1 MGRPKKNKFRF
12 FSFLHPILTV
22 AVLTAFVL
30 GISFLVK
37 TIATSDSG
45 DLLSAL
51 NPLLTRLHVDDKKL
65 EAVAGMFVSRA
76 TQTGVV
82 DEKKE
87 VAQSSSSKDPNQVEF
102 SIALLA
108 DSHGSYDNLGKALE
122 MIKSEPVSYIFFLGD
137 YTDLGVLEDLQQ
149 AKSVMD
155 KSGLDYLSLP
165 GDHDLWKSVGPQNF
179 IDVFGKNYFSKTIN
193 GIKFVALDNSANYT
207 IVSDEQTSW
216 FKNELTD
223 ADFVLLSQPL
233 YHPSVDR
240 VMGIVNGQENQNVRF
255 QAKEILKLI
264 RESKVKAVIAGD
276 QHLSSQNKDTEAPRL
291 THIVIG
297 ALTEERNLQ
306 TPRFAMFRALKGG
319 DYAIEDVL
327 LK

>member
-1 MGRPKKNKFRF
+1 MGRPKKNKFGF
-12 FSFLHPILTV
+12 FSFLRPIFTV
-22 AVLTAFVL
+22 AILTAFVL

-37 TIATSDSG
+37 TVATSDSD

-76 TQTGVV
+76 TQISVV
-82 DEKKE
+82 DEKRGQI
-87 VAQSSSSKDPNQVEF
+87 AF

-108 DSHGSYDNLGKALE
+108 DSHGFYDNLGKAVE
-122 MIKSEPVSYIFFLGD
+122 MVKSEHVSYTFFLGD

-149 AKSVMD
+149 AKSIMD
-155 KSGLDYLSLP
+155 RGGLDYLSLP

-179 IDVFGKNYFSKTIN
+179 IDVFGKNYFSKMIN
-193 GIKFVALDNSANYT
+193 GIKFVGLDNSANYT
-207 IVSDEQTSW
+207 VISDEQMSW

-233 YHPSVDR
+233 FHPSVDR

-264 RESKVKAVIAGD
+264 RESKVKAIIAGD
-276 QHLSSQNKDTEAPRL
+276 QHLSSQNIDPEEPSL

-297 ALTEERNLQ
+297 ALTGERNLQ
-306 TPRFAMFRALKGG
+306 TPRFAVFRALKSG